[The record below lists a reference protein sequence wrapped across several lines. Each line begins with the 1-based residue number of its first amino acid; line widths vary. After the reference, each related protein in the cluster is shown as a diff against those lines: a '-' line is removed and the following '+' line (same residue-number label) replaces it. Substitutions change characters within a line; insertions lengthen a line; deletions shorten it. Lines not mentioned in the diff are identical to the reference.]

1 MTLAALFFLVSAADS
16 GKPADSKRT
25 GRSGGD
31 VCQRRKR
38 REQRGKRKKRRKC
51 RSRNRAVQTKIC
63 FGQLI
68 LQDFDQKNREICA
81 WLWIPGCALDVP
93 GCARAG

>member
-1 MTLAALFFLVSAADS
+1 MVSAADS

-38 REQRGKRKKRRKC
+38 REQRGKRKKRRSAGAGTGQY
-51 RSRNRAVQTKIC
+51 RSKSVSDN
-63 FGQLI
+63 
-68 LQDFDQKNREICA
+68 
-81 WLWIPGCALDVP
+81 
-93 GCARAG
+93 